1 MKSNS
6 NLSISERLFAT
17 AKENR
22 GNTAVTFMGKK
33 ISYKKLL
40 QKVQKTALAFYHLG
54 IKSNQKVLVA
64 LPNIPQAVY
73 VLYALNRLGAAA
85 VFVSPLS
92 AEKEL
97 EFYIKKCGAA
107 AIVTLAV
114 TYEKHK
120 DVFNNS
126 ANTPV
131 IITDCLDEVSPIP
144 KVSRKKGAVLWREF
158 ISGTLEENI
167 YLSPQA
173 SDDTAVVLFSGGT
186 TGVPKGV
193 ELTNLNLN
201 RLAEKTALICDS
213 FINGASMLAALPVFH
228 GFGLGICIHTVLL
241 FGGNVLLISHFKPEK
256 AARLILRRKPEY
268 LACVPAM
275 LEPLMNTR
283 SLKNAR
289 LGFISGIFSGG
300 DSLPFELEEKFNEFT
315 AARKCKVKIRSGYG
329 LTECVAAS
337 CLMPS
342 NEVRPLS
349 VGKPYPG
356 TLYKTVKP
364 GTDITA
370 DNGKTGEICICSDT
384 VMKGYLNDPEET
396 HRVLKYHDDGRLWL
410 HTGDLGYIDGDGFV
424 YFKQRL
430 KRMIVTNGI
439 NIYPC
444 ELEKVLLKHPDV
456 KECCVL
462 GIKDKSKGQVPVAFV
477 VLKENCTSNENMKL
491 QIIKYLQRYFS
502 GRSMPRYVFLTDSIA
517 KNSLGKIIYPKLTEL
532 AQKMIDKK

>member
-17 AKENR
+17 AKEIP
-22 GNTAVTFMGKK
+22 GNIAITFMGKK
-33 ISYKKLL
+33 IAYKKLL
-40 QKVQKTALAFYHLG
+40 KKIQRTALSFYRLG
-54 IKSNQKVLVA
+54 IKSNRKVLVA
-64 LPNIPQAVY
+64 LPNIPQTVY

-107 AIVTLAV
+107 AVVTLTV

-120 DVFNNS
+120 DLFNNLE
-126 ANTPV
+126 NTPI
-131 IITDCLDEVSPIP
+131 IITDWLDEVSPIP
-144 KVSRKKGAVLWREF
+144 KVSRKKGAVLWRDF
-158 ISGTLEENI
+158 ISGTLGENI
-167 YLSPQA
+167 YLSPQSA
-173 SDDTAVVLFSGGT
+173 DDTAVILFSGGT

-201 RLAEKTALICDS
+201 RLAEKTASICDS
-213 FINGASMLAALPVFH
+213 NINGASMLAALPAFH

-241 FGGNVLLISHFKPEK
+241 FGGNALLVPDFKPEK
-256 AARLILRRKPEY
+256 IARLILRRKPEY

-275 LEPLMNTR
+275 LEPLMQTR

-289 LGFISGIFSGG
+289 LGFILGIFSGG

-349 VGKPYPG
+349 VGKPYPD
-356 TLYKTVKP
+356 TLYKTVKL
-364 GTDITA
+364 GTDITT
-370 DNGKTGEICICSDT
+370 DNGKPGEICICSDT

-396 HRVLKYHDDGRLWL
+396 HRVIKYHGDGRRWL

-456 KECCVL
+456 KECCAL
-462 GIKDKSKGQVPVAFV
+462 GVKDKYKGQVPVVFV
-477 VLKENCTSNENMKL
+477 VLKEKCNSNENMKSQL
-491 QIIKYLQRYFS
+491 MKYLQRHFS
-502 GRSMPRYVFLTDSIA
+502 RQIMPRYVFLTDNIE
-517 KNSLGKIIYPKLTEL
+517 KNPLGKIIYPKLTEL
-532 AQKMIDKK
+532 AQKMIDKN